1 MFAGLFSSGP
11 AVAPATPGAAHLEP
25 SSGVASGSGAAA
37 RTRAPSPALAGEG
50 GSAVTAVATLRS
62 DAVAAL
68 QAGDASAQ
76 ARKDERDPAATSAL
90 AAKPASENDEDGGG
104 AGAPEVEDLSPEEE
118 TQVRDLKKRDAE
130 VKQHEQAHASVGGP
144 YAGSPSY
151 QYTRGPDG
159 KRYAVSGEVPIDAS
173 AEREPEQTI
182 RKMEIVIRAALAP
195 AEPSPQDRQVAAQ
208 ASQTRS
214 EAQTEL
220 QRQRAEEQ
228 AGGGDTP
235 ATGID
240 AEPASARGDD
250 AKDTQA
256 AEARRQAGAAVAAY
270 RASEAATAGLF
281 ASAAN
286 GGRIA

>member
-1 MFAGLFSSGP
+1 
-11 AVAPATPGAAHLEP
+11 
-25 SSGVASGSGAAA
+25 
-37 RTRAPSPALAGEG
+37 
-50 GSAVTAVATLRS
+50 
-62 DAVAAL
+62 
-68 QAGDASAQ
+68 
-76 ARKDERDPAATSAL
+76 
-90 AAKPASENDEDGGG
+90 
-104 AGAPEVEDLSPEEE
+104 
-118 TQVRDLKKRDAE
+118 
-130 VKQHEQAHASVGGP
+130 
-144 YAGSPSY
+144 
-151 QYTRGPDG
+151 
-159 KRYAVSGEVPIDAS
+159 
-173 AEREPEQTI
+173 

-250 AKDTQA
+250 ARDTQA
-256 AEARRQAGAAVAAY
+256 AEARRQAGAAVTAY
-270 RASEAATAGLF
+270 RASEAATAGVF
-281 ASAAN
+281 AIAAN